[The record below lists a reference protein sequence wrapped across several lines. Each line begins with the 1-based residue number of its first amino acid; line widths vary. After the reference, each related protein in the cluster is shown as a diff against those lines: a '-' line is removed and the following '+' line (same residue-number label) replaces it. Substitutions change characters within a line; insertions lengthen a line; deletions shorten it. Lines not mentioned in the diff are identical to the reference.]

1 MTVLFFCTEGHS
13 LALGIR
19 VTRSQKKF
27 LNESIFSS
35 AMTKVHFA
43 PNGTFKRKVDATL
56 KILPRKTQIFFSFNK
71 SMLKII
77 DGALVLFSDAKKRI
91 LLFFVSPHQDYDKQ
105 RVSSLETQHLNFLT
119 SDEKLFS
126 MIAVSSLIA
135 QFIFLIQTLLIT
147 LRLNCN

>member
-56 KILPRKTQIFFSFNK
+56 KILPRKTQIFFSFHK
-71 SMLKII
+71 SILKII
-77 DGALVLFSDAKKRI
+77 DGALVLFFWCEEKDS
-91 LLFFVSPHQDYDKQ
+91 FVF
-105 RVSSLETQHLNFLT
+105 RFASSGLRQT
-119 SDEKLFS
+119 K
-126 MIAVSSLIA
+126 SLISRDSA
-135 QFIFLIQTLLIT
+135 FELFNLWWKIVFYDCSFEFNSTIYFSNTDFINYTKA
-147 LRLNCN
+147 